1 MDKSASPKSKVLLI
15 DQQDVC
21 DQVTGWLAQ
30 TGTIDVTCHES
41 PAEALADWRERHHE
55 VVICE
60 ARLDGA
66 SGFDILESITES
78 CPDTQVILISE
89 EGEMEDAVAALRL
102 GAVDFIMKPLDQT
115 VLTHAV
121 ERGLSDY
128 QLKFDNRKYRD
139 ELEIRNRELK
149 ESLRLLREDQEAGRA
164 VQLKLLPPFHH
175 NFSDGLTLDYTI
187 LPSLYLSGDFIDYFR
202 VSETRVGFYLAD
214 VSGHGASSAF
224 ITILLKTMA
233 NRLRQHYREHELP
246 ELTPAEILSI
256 ANEELIP
263 LGLGKHLAVFCAVI
277 DTEQNQITYCS
288 AAHFPPP
295 ILIGN
300 GEYLQLKGSG
310 LPVGLFEGITYEE
323 ITVPIGETFKL
334 IMFSDGVLELIELP
348 SVAEKEA
355 FLMEM
360 VKKGTHNIRNISEY
374 LDIEGVEA
382 APDDIAVLTVSRGF
396 Q

>member
-1 MDKSASPKSKVLLI
+1 MDKSAGPKSRVLLI
-15 DQQDVC
+15 DQRDIC
-21 DQVTGWLAQ
+21 DQVSGWLAEC
-30 TGTIDVTCHES
+30 GDIDITCHQD
-41 PAEALADWRERHHE
+41 PVAALADWRNHQHE

-60 ARLDGA
+60 ARLEGSA
-66 SGFDILESITES
+66 GFDILESITS
-78 CPDTQVILISE
+78 VCPDTQVILISE
-89 EGEMEDAVAALRL
+89 QGELADAVAALRL

-128 QLKFDNRKYRD
+128 QLKYDNRKYRE
-139 ELEIRNRELK
+139 ELEVKNRELK

-175 NFSDGLTLDYTI
+175 DFSDGLTLDYMI

-202 VSETRVGFYLAD
+202 VSESRVGFYLAD

-233 NRLRQHYREHELP
+233 NRLRQHYRDHDLP
-246 ELTPAEILSI
+246 ELTPAQILGI

-295 ILIGN
+295 ILVSDDQ
-300 GEYLQLKGSG
+300 YQQLRGSG
-310 LPVGLFEGITYEE
+310 LPVGLFEGISYEE
-323 ITVPIGETFKL
+323 ITVSMGETFKL

-348 SVAEKEA
+348 SVADKET

-374 LDIEGVEA
+374 LGIDGVQA